1 MLIAKEADFFERDVR
16 EEGAKLLTELEGF
29 N

>member
-1 MLIAKEADFFERDVR
+1 MMIAKEANVFERNVR
-16 EEGAKLLTELEGF
+16 DEGAKLLTEMEGF